1 MEKFELVDKDGKNTG
16 KIVTLEELEDVNTR
30 KFPEGHY
37 LPVAGI
43 VVLNENNEVLLEKRS
58 MKKISGA
65 GKWGICAGKV
75 DFGESVK
82 EAAVR
87 EASEEI
93 GIKFDKD
100 SLKPLATSI
109 IKDGRY
115 SIYYVKTDIPINK
128 YKIQESELEEV
139 KYFKIEEI
147 EKLENSIFDWTDN
160 VKELLKNEA

>member
-1 MEKFELVDKDGKNTG
+1 MGNLC
-16 KIVTLEELEDVNTR
+16 R
-30 KFPEGHY
+30 
-37 LPVAGI
+37 
-43 VVLNENNEVLLEKRS
+43 
-58 MKKISGA
+58 
-65 GKWGICAGKV
+65 KV
-75 DFGESVK
+75 DFGETVK

-100 SLKPLATSI
+100 TLKPLATSI

-115 SIYYVKTDIPINK
+115 SIYYVKTDIPINQ

-139 KYFKIEEI
+139 KYFKLEEI

-160 VKELLKNEA
+160 VKELLKMKHKFYSNYEKKDFEN

>member
-1 MEKFELVDKDGKNTG
+1 
-16 KIVTLEELEDVNTR
+16 
-30 KFPEGHY
+30 
-37 LPVAGI
+37 
-43 VVLNENNEVLLEKRS
+43 

>member
-1 MEKFELVDKDGKNTG
+1 MERFELVDKDGRNTG
-16 KIVTLEELEDVNTR
+16 KILTLEDLEGTNRV
-30 KFPEGHY
+30 KFPKGHY

-43 VVLNENNEVLLEKRS
+43 IVLNKNNEILLEKRS
-58 MKKISGA
+58 MKKASGA

-75 DFGESVK
+75 DMGESVE

-93 GIKFDKD
+93 GIKFDKNK
-100 SLKPLATSI
+100 LKPLTTSI
-109 IKDGRY
+109 IKGGRY
-115 SIYYVKTDIPINK
+115 SIYYVKTDIPISQ

-147 EKLENSIFDWTDN
+147 ENLENSIFDWADD